1 MKYQKT
7 WIASRTCEVYLLS
20 EIEINGRNR
29 DAPLGEMS
37 MQPAPTVITPIV
49 DEVTNTKLGLLS
61 KLTRWLGL
69 VGVISFVDVSKLD
82 RINHTPPSQRY
93 VHRSPSFT
101 MMADLRVRNF
111 SR

>member
-7 WIASRTCEVYLLS
+7 WIASRTREVYLLS
-20 EIEINGRNR
+20 EIKIKGRKG
-29 DAPLGEMS
+29 LGEMS
-37 MQPAPTVITPIV
+37 TRPTPTVITPIV